1 MIKTRAIVLHRFP
14 YSDSSW
20 IVKALTEECGIV
32 SFIVKGGK
40 RKESPFRGALDPL
53 ALSEVVFRQNPNAE
67 LQFIKE
73 ATLLDWRK
81 DLRNDLL
88 STAKAQVMTEMIMRY
103 APQGVPL
110 QEEFERLEQALRDFD
125 RTCGSSDA
133 TNANSANASSSVR
146 SSTLADSL
154 STNSATASNTSN
166 AEQIVSPS
174 ANAPAISTNSP
185 IQDSHVAQHGS
196 PTSPCITHSSASN
209 IPDKSRIFAR
219 WLLDTCDM
227 WGYNLDLE
235 TCCRCGKTLDK
246 PAADFY
252 PETGGFVCHACL
264 GVDTPRAKV
273 ETLNGLWALHRG
285 QQIEHPEFT
294 ENALLAYL
302 RHHIGFLKEIHS
314 IKFLNETRKLF
325 GR

>member
-14 YSDSSW
+14 YSDSSF
-20 IVKALTEECGIV
+20 IVKVLTEESGIV

-40 RKESPFRGALDPL
+40 KKESPFRGALDPL
-53 ALSEVVFRQNPNAE
+53 ALSEVVFRQNPNTE

-73 ATLLDWRK
+73 ATLLDWHK

-88 STAKAQVMTEMIMRY
+88 SLAKAQVITEMILRY

-110 QEEFERLEQALRDFD
+110 QEEFERLEQSLREFNE
-125 RTCGSSDA
+125 TCGSSM
-133 TNANSANASSSVR
+133 NAP
-146 SSTLADSL
+146 
-154 STNSATASNTSN
+154 N
-166 AEQIVSPS
+166 AE
-174 ANAPAISTNSP
+174 T
-185 IQDSHVAQHGS
+185 
-196 PTSPCITHSSASN
+196 SASASAM
-209 IPDKSRIFAR
+209 PHATHKSSIFAR

-235 TCCRCGKTLDK
+235 TCSRCGKPLDQ
-246 PAADFY
+246 PAADFF
-252 PETGGFVCHACL
+252 PETGGFICHACL
-264 GVDTPRAKV
+264 GVETPRARS
-273 ETLNGLWALHRG
+273 ETLQGLWSLRNG
-285 QQIEHPEFT
+285 DKIEHPEFT

-325 GR
+325 RK

>member
-1 MIKTRAIVLHRFP
+1 MGIRLYRLSSFVYQRSGLSSMIKTRAIVLHRFP

-20 IVKALTEECGIV
+20 IVKALTEESGIV

-40 RKESPFRGALDPL
+40 KKESPFRGALDPL
-53 ALSEVVFRQNPNAE
+53 TLSEVVFRQNPNSD

-73 ATLLDWRK
+73 ATLLDWHK

-88 STAKAQVMTEMIMRY
+88 NLAKAQVMTEMILRY

-110 QEEFERLEQALRDFD
+110 QEEFARLEEALSEFD
-125 RTCGSSDA
+125 KVCGSPA
-133 TNANSANASSSVR
+133 TSASAPITATSAN
-146 SSTLADSL
+146 SL
-154 STNSATASNTSN
+154 STNSATASNTPN
-166 AEQIVSPS
+166 AEQNVS
-174 ANAPAISTNSP
+174 
-185 IQDSHVAQHGS
+185 
-196 PTSPCITHSSASN
+196 SSAALPTFPHATYKSN
-209 IPDKSRIFAR
+209 IFAQ

-235 TCCRCGKTLDK
+235 TCSRCGRTLEK
-246 PAADFY
+246 PAADFF
-252 PETGGFVCHACL
+252 PETGGFICEHCL
-264 GVDTPRAKV
+264 GVDTPRAKA

-325 GR
+325 GK

>member
-1 MIKTRAIVLHRFP
+1 MLKSRAIVLHRFP
-14 YSDSSW
+14 YSDSSF
-20 IVKALTEECGIV
+20 IVKALTEESGIV

-40 RKESPFRGALDPL
+40 KKESPFRGALDPL
-53 ALSEVVFRQNPNAE
+53 ALSEVVFRQNPNTE

-81 DLRNDLL
+81 NLRNDLL
-88 STAKAQVMTEMIMRY
+88 STAKAQVMTEMILRY

-110 QEEFERLEQALRDFD
+110 QEEFERLEQALHEFNE
-125 RTCGSSDA
+125 TCGSSGSTANTPAQDSNVHLPTSKATDA
-133 TNANSANASSSVR
+133 ASANSPA
-146 SSTLADSL
+146 TLADTHL
-154 STNSATASNTSN
+154 TNSATSASTF
-166 AEQIVSPS
+166 AT
-174 ANAPAISTNSP
+174 STNS
-185 IQDSHVAQHGS
+185 V
-196 PTSPCITHSSASN
+196 TSASTFAMPHTAHN
-209 IPDKSRIFAR
+209 SNIFAR

-264 GVDTPRAKV
+264 GVDTPRART
-273 ETLNGLWALHRG
+273 ETLNGLWALRTG
-285 QQIEHPEFT
+285 EKIEHPEFT
-294 ENALLAYL
+294 ENALLTYL

-325 GR
+325 GQ